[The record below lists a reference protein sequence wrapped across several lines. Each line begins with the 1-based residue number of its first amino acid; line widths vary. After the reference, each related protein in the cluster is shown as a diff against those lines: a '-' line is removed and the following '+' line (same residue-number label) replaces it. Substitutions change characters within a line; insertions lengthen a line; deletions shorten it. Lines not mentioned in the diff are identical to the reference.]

1 MLYGALC
8 MCVCVCEW
16 VWEVWEVLGRWCMH
30 KIWRRISG
38 KVELERVQGK
48 SSDASLTFPRWTFSQ
63 FQPLLLLPHFR
74 HFMCVLV
81 WVLAA
86 HTHTLTNTN
95 TCMQKY
101 FSAEYVCVSVFGAEI
116 SVKAASL
123 QLSDVLGALPL
134 LFPLLHLTPHS
145 HPPRSPAKT
154 ALPLDQHFD
163 VVDAVERCRCLCSA
177 SLQLHSLCHR

>member
-1 MLYGALC
+1 MTAHFGKSRAGESARQEQRRVAYISTLNIFTIFSPCFYCHIFVIL
-8 MCVCVCEW
+8 CVC
-16 VWEVWEVLGRWCMH
+16 WC
-30 KIWRRISG
+30 G
-38 KVELERVQGK
+38 C
-48 SSDASLTFPRWTFSQ
+48 T
-63 FQPLLLLPHFR
+63 
-74 HFMCVLV
+74 
-81 WVLAA
+81 
-86 HTHTLTNTN
+86 HTHTRTNTN

-123 QLSDVLGALPL
+123 QLSDILGALPL
-134 LFPLLHLTPHS
+134 LFPLLHLLPHP

-163 VVDAVERCRCLCSA
+163 IVDAVERCRCLCSA